1 MTQHA
6 SRIRILR
13 HGTREIWK
21 YPEESPIAYD
31 DPKYKV
37 CDLKDD
43 EKPKLVHV
51 INMVSSGYQASES
64 MDRLHHV
71 SVNDAMSYLPEK
83 LFEGDSKYLLEIEV
97 FHTARYYHY
106 RLTCS
111 VGRIHVYLDPGY

>member
-1 MTQHA
+1 MTQRA

-31 DPKYKV
+31 DPNYKV

-51 INMVSSGYQASES
+51 VNVVSSGYAVAES
-64 MDRLHHV
+64 MDRLHRV
-71 SVNDAMSYLPEK
+71 STSGVMNYLPEK
-83 LFEGDSKYLLEIEV
+83 LFEGDERYLLEIEV

-111 VGRIHVYLDPGY
+111 VGRIYVYLDSDY